1 MRKGDSA
8 MAKKARQKRRQSKNV
23 RIDAGT
29 GPEDQGHPRPRVY
42 TAEDLDLKEKKRKG
56 AKRGSSKTARRVE
69 DIEFRVSKAIHRLAN
84 ATEKGVSRY
93 QDARD
98 KSARRRRDG
107 ALVDIY
113 ENAAKGVSRAIS
125 KATPA
130 TVDVAKA
137 LNSKRARKQT
147 RSVVKSLPRIPIV
160 G

>member
-1 MRKGDSA
+1 MV
-8 MAKKARQKRRQSKNV
+8 KKARQKRRQPKNV
-23 RIDAGT
+23 QVDAGT
-29 GPEDQGHPRPRVY
+29 GPEQGHAQPLVY
-42 TAEDLDLKEKKRKG
+42 TADDLGLKGKKRK
-56 AKRGSSKTARRVE
+56 AKRGSSKTARRAE

-84 ATEKGVSRY
+84 AAEKGVSKY

-130 TVDVAKA
+130 TVTVAKA
-137 LNSKRARKQT
+137 LNSKRGRKQM

>member
-1 MRKGDSA
+1 
-8 MAKKARQKRRQSKNV
+8 MARKARQKRRQPKNV
-23 RIDAGT
+23 QVDAGT
-29 GPEDQGHPRPRVY
+29 GPEQGHTQPLVY
-42 TAEDLDLKEKKRKG
+42 TADELGMKGKKRKA
-56 AKRGSSKTARRVE
+56 AKRGSSKTARRAE

-84 ATEKGVSRY
+84 AAEKGVSKY
-93 QDARD
+93 QVARD

-113 ENAAKGVSRAIS
+113 ENAAKGLSRAIS

-137 LNSKRARKQT
+137 LNSKRGRKQM

>member
-1 MRKGDSA
+1 MV
-8 MAKKARQKRRQSKNV
+8 KKVRQKRRQQKNV
-23 RIDAGT
+23 QVDAGT
-29 GPEDQGHPRPRVY
+29 GPDQGHAQPLVY
-42 TAEDLDLKEKKRKG
+42 TADDLGLKGKKRK
-56 AKRGSSKTARRVE
+56 AKRGSSKTTRRAE
-69 DIEFRVSKAIHRLAN
+69 DIELRVSKAIHRLAN
-84 ATEKGVSRY
+84 AAEKGVSRY

-137 LNSKRARKQT
+137 LNSKRGRKQM